1 MGLYS
6 QGFSCEAGLLPRSYT
21 VDGLLLGAMLCN
33 VIIKV
38 VYEVRI
44 LPLPILEIHVF
55 ISRGRS
61 RAAATSKMDGLV
73 IIVNGWKSL
82 TIITKHSILDVTV
95 ALDPSLIRFTASVPL
110 FTFSFLLST
119 NL

>member
-61 RAAATSKMDGLV
+61 RAAATSKMGHFV
-73 IIVNGWKSL
+73 I
-82 TIITKHSILDVTV
+82 IITKHSILDVTV
-95 ALDPSLIRFTASVPL
+95 ALDPSLIRYTA
-110 FTFSFLLST
+110 
-119 NL
+119 